1 MENNQTIQ
9 TTDEMTESENSV
21 YQNNRFYQNK
31 NQKEVRLTEII
42 AEIARTYNP
51 KIPLWRTPLPAI
63 FLRPI
68 SSLEQITEKL
78 LPSVHLKDDLISVLS
93 WKLLNSKFI
102 FSESL
107 RGAKPYNPIL
117 GEVFL
122 SSWGENM
129 RFFAQ
134 HVSHHPPISAFHCV
148 DDGIGVE
155 IFGVV
160 EPKLNFSFGYNT
172 LNVKLNNYYVRFGGK
187 KTFIVSEP
195 LIQTT
200 GFFIGKARTY
210 FPGDVTVECLETGM
224 VAKYSNEKQFG
235 EVLSKD
241 KKRLY
246 TITGS
251 LLSGLI
257 TITKEGT
264 DNEVVCT
271 LDVPNYV
278 APSSTVTPVHLQ
290 KDNES
295 RKVWHFCSK
304 ALVNQDMEAANLKK
318 FEVEEK
324 ERAKRR
330 INEANK
336 VVFVSEFFDKLEETP
351 EKVKEQF
358 WMIKKEYSKIDF
370 DEIRKKL
377 P

>member
-9 TTDEMTESENSV
+9 TTDEMSESENSI
-21 YQNNRFYQNK
+21 YQNNRFYVNK
-31 NQKEVRLTEII
+31 PEQKEVKLTEII
-42 AEIARTYNP
+42 AELARSFNP
-51 KIPLWRTPLPAI
+51 KIPLWRTPLPAL

-78 LPSVHLKDDLISVLS
+78 LPSHFLSDDLISVLS
-93 WKLLNSKFI
+93 WKLFNCKFI
-102 FSESL
+102 FGESL

-122 SSWGENM
+122 CSWGKM

-134 HVSHHPPISAFHCV
+134 QVSHHPPISAFHCV
-148 DDGIGVE
+148 DEEIGVE

-210 FPGDVTVECLETGM
+210 FTGDVTVECMETGM
-224 VAKYSNEKQFG
+224 MARYSNEKQVG

-241 KKRLY
+241 KKRLFS
-246 TITGS
+246 ISGS

-257 TITKEGT
+257 TITKEGSGQ
-264 DNEVVCT
+264 EVVRT

-304 ALVNQDMEAANLKK
+304 ALVNQDMESANLKK
-318 FEVEEK
+318 YEVEEK
-324 ERAKRR
+324 ERAKRKL
-330 INEANK
+330 NEANK
-336 VVFVSEFFDKLEETP
+336 VLFVSEFFDKLEETP
-351 EKVKEQF
+351 EKVKEPF
-358 WMIKKEYSKIDF
+358 WMIKKEYSTLDF